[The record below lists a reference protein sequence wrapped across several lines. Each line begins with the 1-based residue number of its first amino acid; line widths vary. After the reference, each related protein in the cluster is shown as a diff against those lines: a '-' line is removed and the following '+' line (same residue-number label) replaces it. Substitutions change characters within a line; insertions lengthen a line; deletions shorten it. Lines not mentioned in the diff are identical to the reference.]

1 MKILIRSKS
10 ILIFL
15 WAMSLVA
22 CSDEKQAPNVSH
34 IDPSFEWVRFD
45 QELMQL
51 DTASFA
57 PELSALIN
65 KYPSFSKLYFERI
78 LDIPLDSSLQ
88 LQSLLQSEALQ
99 ALNDSIQLRFSD
111 MKDIKGQFSEA
122 FQYYQ
127 YYFPE
132 EKAPN
137 VYTACTEFSVGAFLF
152 TDSLARDSLKDAL
165 GISLEFFLG
174 KGFPYLRLGQAGQS
188 TFSAYMTRTFNRDHL
203 VRKGIQVLVEDQFQ
217 PLRDNRLIDYM
228 IQNGAQLVILDH
240 LLPQIADTV
249 LFEFTPAQLEWCQ
262 NNELQI
268 WAHLIDRDLLYS
280 RRMADIATLIRP
292 APSSAG
298 MPAESPGQTANYIG
312 YKIVK
317 SFMEETGAEVKDL
330 VQLRD
335 AQEVLTRSKYKAR

>member
-10 ILIFL
+10 ILFIL
-15 WAMSLVA
+15 WAMSLVG
-22 CSDEKQAPNVSH
+22 CSTDEQAPDVRH
-34 IDPSFEWVRFD
+34 IEASFEWVRFD
-45 QELMQL
+45 QALMQL
-51 DTASFA
+51 DTARF
-57 PELSALIN
+57 ELALSELVDQ
-65 KYPSFSKLYFERI
+65 YPSFSEIYFERI
-78 LDIPLDSSLQ
+78 LRLPIDSSRQ
-88 LQSLLQSEALQ
+88 IQSLLQSEALR
-99 ALNDSIQLRFSD
+99 ALNDSIQLRFSETED
-111 MKDIKGQFSEA
+111 VQQQLAEA
-122 FQYYQ
+122 FRYYK

-132 EKAPN
+132 EEAPN
-137 VYTACTEFSVGAFLF
+137 VYTSCTEFSVGAFLF
-152 TDSLARDSLKDAL
+152 TDTLRQDSLKDAL

-174 KGFPYLRLGQAGQS
+174 KGFPYLRLGRAGQS
-188 TFSAYMTRTFNRDHL
+188 TFSAYMTRTFNKDHL
-203 VRKGIQVLVEDQFQ
+203 VRKAIQVLVEDQFQ
-217 PLRDNRLIDYM
+217 PLRDNRLIDFM

-240 LLPQIADTV
+240 LLPQMADTV
-249 LFEFTPAQLEWCQ
+249 LFECTPAQLEWCQ

-317 SFMEETGAEVKDL
+317 AYMEQTGAEVKDL